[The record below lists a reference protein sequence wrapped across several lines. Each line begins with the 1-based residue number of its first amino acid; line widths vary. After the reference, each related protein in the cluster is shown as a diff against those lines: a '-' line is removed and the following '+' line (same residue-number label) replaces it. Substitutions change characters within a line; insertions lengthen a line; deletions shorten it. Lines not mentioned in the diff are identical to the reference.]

1 MGIDCELEKVTDI
14 KRHADFGIMFT
25 AALALDGSVKLSGR
39 VPSLD
44 KAKKLLGCPGVA
56 SCEPAIKLGR
66 CTVSGQGAGIR
77 PDRIPGARAEGR
89 RSRRT
94 ARGREMQG
102 LPYRGHPE
110 RRSE

>member
-1 MGIDCELEKVTDI
+1 
-14 KRHADFGIMFT
+14 
-25 AALALDGSVKLSGR
+25 

-77 PDRIPGARAEGR
+77 PNRIPGARAGGAAAAEPLAAAGCRACRTADIPSDAQNSDVQEGLAGALGNGPAATPQPGL
-89 RSRRT
+89 RSRILRV
-94 ARGREMQG
+94 AVRQ
-102 LPYRGHPE
+102 
-110 RRSE
+110 